1 MKNKTTLYHFIV
13 DQSGSM
19 AGMEQQT
26 IEGFNTQLE
35 KIQELEKQMPEQKF
49 LCSLTFFNSTVHDLL
64 RNEPVK
70 EIELLNN
77 NNYRPEGMTALL
89 DAVGGSID
97 EIEKQFSEALQNDE
111 MSVVM
116 VIITDGYE
124 NASRYFTYH
133 MVANK
138 ISKLDETG
146 KWTFSYLGADFD
158 AIHTSKMMNIR
169 KENAMNFSKKNFSYM
184 MDDLSDS
191 IDVYARE
198 KSKGNLK
205 RDILDIFKN
214 KDRRDD

>member
-19 AGMEQQT
+19 GGMEQQA

-35 KIQELEKQMPEQKF
+35 KIQDLEKTMPEQKF
-49 LCSLTFFNSTVHDLL
+49 LCSLTFFNSEVQDVLK
-64 RNEPVK
+64 NEPVK
-70 EIELLNN
+70 QIELLSN
-77 NNYRPEGMTALL
+77 NNYRPGGMTALL

-97 EIEKQFSEALQNDE
+97 RIQKQFGQELENDKI
-111 MSVVM
+111 SIVM

-124 NASRYFTYH
+124 NASKYFTYH
-133 MVANK
+133 MVAQK
-138 ISKLDETG
+138 IAKLDETG

-169 KENAMNFSKKNFSYM
+169 KENVMNFRKKSYASM

-191 IDVYARE
+191 IGVYAQE
-198 KSKGNLK
+198 KRKGNLK
-205 RDILDIFKN
+205 RDILDIFKE
-214 KDRRDD
+214 KDRRED

>member
-19 AGMEQQT
+19 TGMEQQA

-35 KIQELEKQMPEQKF
+35 KIQELEKQMPDQNF
-49 LCSLTFFNSTVHDLL
+49 LCSLTFFNSEVHDVLK
-64 RNEPVK
+64 NEPVK
-70 EIELLNN
+70 EIELLSS
-77 NNYRPEGMTALL
+77 NNYRPGGMTALL

-97 EIEKQFSEALQNDE
+97 RIEKQFGKELENDE
-111 MSVVM
+111 ISVVM

-124 NASRYFTYH
+124 NASKYFTYH
-133 MVANK
+133 MVAQT
-138 ISKLDETG
+138 IVKLDETG

-169 KENAMNFSKKNFSYM
+169 KENVMNFRKKQYSSM
-184 MDDLSDS
+184 MHDLSDS
-191 IDVYARE
+191 IGVYAEE
-198 KSKGNLK
+198 KRKGNLK
-205 RDILDIFKN
+205 RDILDIFKK

>member
-19 AGMEQQT
+19 GGMEQQA

-35 KIQELEKQMPEQKF
+35 KIQDLEKTMPEQKF
-49 LCSLTFFNSTVHDLL
+49 LCSLTFFNSEVQDVLK
-64 RNEPVK
+64 NEPVK
-70 EIELLNN
+70 QIELLSN
-77 NNYRPEGMTALL
+77 NNYRPGGMTALL

-97 EIEKQFSEALQNDE
+97 RIQKQFGQELENDE
-111 MSVVM
+111 ISIVM

-124 NASRYFTYH
+124 NASKYFTYH
-133 MVANK
+133 MVAQK
-138 ISKLDETG
+138 IAKLDETG

-169 KENAMNFSKKNFSYM
+169 KENVMNFRKKSYASM

-191 IDVYARE
+191 IGVYAQE
-198 KSKGNLK
+198 KRKGNLK
-205 RDILDIFKN
+205 RDILDIFKE
-214 KDRRDD
+214 KDRRED

>member
-19 AGMEQQT
+19 RGMEQQA
-26 IEGFNTQLE
+26 IAGFNTQLE
-35 KIQELEKQMPEQKF
+35 KIQDLEKKMPDQKF
-49 LCSLTFFNSTVHDLL
+49 LCSLTFFNSEVQDILK
-64 RNEPVK
+64 NEPVK
-70 EIELLNN
+70 QIELLSN

-97 EIEKQFSEALQNDE
+97 RIEKQFGMELENDE
-111 MSVVM
+111 ISVVI

-133 MVANK
+133 MVAEN
-138 ISKLDETG
+138 IVRLDETG

-169 KENAMNFSKKNFSYM
+169 KENVMNFRKKSYAPM

-191 IDVYARE
+191 IGVYAEE
-198 KSKGNLK
+198 KRKGNLK
-205 RDILDIFKN
+205 KDILDIFKE
-214 KDRRDD
+214 KDRRND

>member
-19 AGMEQQT
+19 TGMEQQA

-35 KIQELEKQMPEQKF
+35 KIQDLEKTMPDQKF
-49 LCSLTFFNSTVHDLL
+49 LCSLTFFNSEVQDVLK
-64 RNEPVK
+64 NEPVK
-70 EIELLNN
+70 QIELLSN
-77 NNYRPEGMTALL
+77 NNYRPGGMTALL

-97 EIEKQFSEALQNDE
+97 RIEKQFGKEIENDE
-111 MSVVM
+111 ISIVM

-124 NASRYFTYH
+124 NASKYFTYH
-133 MVANK
+133 MVAQN
-138 ISKLDETG
+138 IVKLDETG

-169 KENAMNFSKKNFSYM
+169 KENVMNFRKKSYASM

-191 IDVYARE
+191 IGVYAEE
-198 KSKGNLK
+198 KRKGNLK
-205 RDILDIFKN
+205 KDILDIFKE
-214 KDRRDD
+214 KDRRNG